1 MSSAVPW
8 GVTAYGKALT
18 VLCVIVLAVLAAT
31 AHTAS
36 ASSADAIYR
45 RGDWLRYGY
54 TIRTSNETCVW
65 VVRVTIREV
74 NATHVR
80 YDAGLEGMVSG
91 GRLCEGFTTLL
102 ALGLGFESANPVDLR
117 VATPESRR
125 VLINPNYTG
134 TYSLGNSTVRYY
146 RGVLVW
152 YYEVATTPFVGTTE
166 IEVIDTSIDALK
178 PLVAAAAPTPTR
190 TPSAVTI
197 TVTETLTAVT
207 RTTVTSAATIE
218 RSTTYTATVYQKD
231 WGTAV
236 GLAVALFVVG
246 VVTGVLALRK

>member
-1 MSSAVPW
+1 V
-8 GVTAYGKALT
+8 
-18 VLCVIVLAVLAAT
+18 
-31 AHTAS
+31 HTAS

-45 RGDWLRYGY
+45 RGDWLRYRY

-65 VVRVTIREV
+65 VVRVTVREV

-80 YDAGLEGMVSG
+80 YDAGLEGVVSG

-102 ALGLGFESANPVDLR
+102 VLGLGFESANPVDLR

-134 TYSLGNSTVRYY
+134 TYYLGNSTVRYY

-152 YYEVATTPFVGTTE
+152 YYEVTTTPFVGTTE

-190 TPSAVTI
+190 TPSAVT
-197 TVTETLTAVT
+197 VTETLTAVT
-207 RTTVTSAATIE
+207 RTTVTFTATIE

-231 WGTAV
+231 WGAAV

-246 VVTGVLALRK
+246 VVIGVLALRKQILR